1 MDYQLMKPVTLEDS
15 QVRLS
20 LQVAQLDA
28 ERKISITHHKQK
40 FSFPKLTIVIEELC
54 GVCSEGFPV
63 LLGAWD
69 GLRYFIPGPSI
80 KLLCKSLS
88 IANIR

>member
-1 MDYQLMKPVTLEDS
+1 MDNQLIKPVTLEDS

-28 ERKISITHHKQK
+28 ERNISITHHKQK

-54 GVCSEGFPV
+54 GFCSEGFPV

-69 GLRYFIPGPSI
+69 GLRYFIPWAFHKI
-80 KLLCKSLS
+80 IML
-88 IANIR
+88 NTV